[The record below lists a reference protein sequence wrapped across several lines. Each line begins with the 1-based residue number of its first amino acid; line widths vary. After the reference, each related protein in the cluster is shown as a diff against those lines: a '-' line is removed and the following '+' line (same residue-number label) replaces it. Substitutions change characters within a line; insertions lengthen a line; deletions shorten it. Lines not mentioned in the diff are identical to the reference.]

1 MYIHNVNILERLC
14 SFKYTSSSFQNL
26 VQALS
31 KVYISL
37 LIRILEEYDAPTIL
51 LFKVSTQNNQHKDIP
66 DQEEQSGVIGAFN
79 FSLWK
84 SDGFYHGNSGCYLFT
99 LTPKFRVF
107 LPSDTN
113 SANSKNYAY
122 LNASSSYNENI
133 GIGMWILFFISIECF
148 YSNWEEKEPL
158 MIFSNSF
165 KGFGGTIEHG
175 FRLWIDGRDPSR
187 CYARAEDDSYKKG
200 QIVDSINGLI
210 KVYYNVSILLN
221 IRGWLCRSMGIRNR
235 TCLFDRLELFG
246 KVLIFL
252 FNS

>member
-1 MYIHNVNILERLC
+1 MIGRYQLVQVDWWTFLSYIKKNLLFVNRSLQSYFAAKFLKKSIRLQTPILSSRSFLLNKDFLGLIFLSNMYIHNVNILERLC

-133 GIGMWILFFISIECF
+133 GIGM
-148 YSNWEEKEPL
+148 
-158 MIFSNSF
+158 
-165 KGFGGTIEHG
+165 
-175 FRLWIDGRDPSR
+175 
-187 CYARAEDDSYKKG
+187 
-200 QIVDSINGLI
+200 
-210 KVYYNVSILLN
+210 
-221 IRGWLCRSMGIRNR
+221 
-235 TCLFDRLELFG
+235 
-246 KVLIFL
+246 
-252 FNS
+252 

>member
-1 MYIHNVNILERLC
+1 LIGRYQLVQVDWWTFLSYIKKNLLFVNRSLQSYFAAKFLKKSIRLQTPILSSRSFLLNKDFLGLIFLSNMYIHNVNILERLC

-133 GIGMWILFFISIECF
+133 GIGM
-148 YSNWEEKEPL
+148 
-158 MIFSNSF
+158 
-165 KGFGGTIEHG
+165 
-175 FRLWIDGRDPSR
+175 
-187 CYARAEDDSYKKG
+187 
-200 QIVDSINGLI
+200 
-210 KVYYNVSILLN
+210 
-221 IRGWLCRSMGIRNR
+221 
-235 TCLFDRLELFG
+235 
-246 KVLIFL
+246 
-252 FNS
+252 